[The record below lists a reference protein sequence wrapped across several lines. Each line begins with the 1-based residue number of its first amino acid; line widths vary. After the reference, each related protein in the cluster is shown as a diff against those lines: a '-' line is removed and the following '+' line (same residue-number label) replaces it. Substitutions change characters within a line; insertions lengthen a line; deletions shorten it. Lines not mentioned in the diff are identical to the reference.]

1 MAVGFLLAATLP
13 AAVTVPSPGSMA
25 GGIAIR
31 RAERADL
38 LDVFRIEEA
47 SFPEPWPYA
56 AFERFLGEP
65 GFLVAAQGVAVL
77 GYAVSDVTPN
87 HGRDVG
93 HLKDLAVRPED
104 RNRGIGRRL
113 VTRALVRMAAQGATT
128 AKLEVRESNEP
139 ARSLYRAAGFEATR
153 RLPRYYQDGEDALLM
168 TLDLRERPFDGRS
181 PPS

>member
-1 MAVGFLLAATLP
+1 MTI
-13 AAVTVPSPGSMA
+13 PSPGALS

-47 SFPEPWPYA
+47 SFPEPWPYS

-65 GFLVAAQGVAVL
+65 GFLVAAEGTAVL
-77 GYAVSDVTPN
+77 GFAVSDVTPN
-87 HGRDVG
+87 HGRDIG

-113 VTRALVRMAAQGATT
+113 VARSLVRMAAEGATT
-128 AKLEVRESNEP
+128 AKLEVRESNDP
-139 ARSLYRAAGFEATR
+139 ARSLYREVGFDVAR
-153 RLPRYYQDGEDALLM
+153 RLPRYYQNGEDAFLM
-168 TLDLRERPFDGRS
+168 TIDLGGGDAVVGGAVDG
-181 PPS
+181 